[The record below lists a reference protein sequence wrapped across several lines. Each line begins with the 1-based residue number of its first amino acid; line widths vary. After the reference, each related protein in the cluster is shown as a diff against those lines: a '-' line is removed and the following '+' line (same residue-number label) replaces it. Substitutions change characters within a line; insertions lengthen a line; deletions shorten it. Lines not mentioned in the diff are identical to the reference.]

1 MKKTKNQ
8 EAAIVIVV
16 AGVVTGV
23 AEVMIAVVGVVNAE
37 AETDVAEA
45 ETDVAEVEIAEIEGV
60 GVEREDVAKNDLV
73 QEIVSIDHLKNTPP
87 EVKHHADHL
96 KKKQ

>member
-1 MKKTKNQ
+1 MKKTNQ

-23 AEVMIAVVGVVNAE
+23 AEVMIAVVGVVN
-37 AETDVAEA
+37 AEA

-73 QEIVSIDHLKNTPP
+73 QEIVSIDHLKNTPL

-96 KKKQ
+96 EKKQ

>member
-1 MKKTKNQ
+1 MKKTENQ
-8 EAAIVIVV
+8 EVAIVIIV
-16 AGVVTGV
+16 AGVMTGV

-37 AETDVAEA
+37 AEA

-60 GVEREDVAKNDLV
+60 GAEREDVAKNDLA

-96 KKKQ
+96 EKKQ